1 MGRKPLRL
9 SQSGETLMRAMVL
22 DGATGLDHLKLVDRP
37 TPKAGLGEVL
47 VRLQAASINYRDLA
61 TVTMMAPSRALIP
74 LSDGAGVVEAVGEGV
89 TRVAAGDLV
98 TPSFFP
104 QWISGRPTPQ
114 RLAAL
119 GGALDGV
126 ACEAIALSAEGVTRA
141 PAGWSAEEAATLPCA
156 AVTAWRGLMV
166 EGGLVAGETVLL
178 QGTGGVSIFALQ
190 FAKLAGARVIVT
202 SSSDE
207 KLERARAL
215 GADELINYRA
225 TPDWAAA
232 ARKLTDGRGVDH
244 VVEVGGAGTFQQS
257 IAACALGG
265 KIAVIG
271 VLSGFVQDLN
281 VAAMFGGN
289 LHINGITVG
298 SREHVEQMVRAIEVA
313 KLKPVIDRRFPLEQ
327 LPEALALMQ
336 SGGHFGKVTI
346 EI

>member
-1 MGRKPLRL
+1 
-9 SQSGETLMRAMVL
+9 MRAMVL
-22 DGATGLDHLKLVDRP
+22 EGGAGLDHLTLVDRP
-37 TPKAGLGEVL
+37 TPTPGPGEVV

-61 TVTMMAPSRALIP
+61 TVTMMAPSRPLIP

-89 TRVAAGDLV
+89 SRVGVGDLV
-98 TPSFFP
+98 TPGFFP
-104 QWISGRPTPQ
+104 HWTAGRPTPQ

-126 ACEAIALSAEGVTRA
+126 ACEAIALTAEGVTRA

-166 EGGLVAGETVLL
+166 EGRLTAGETVLV

-190 FAKLAGARVIVT
+190 FAKLAGARAIVT

-207 KLERARAL
+207 KLERAKAL
-215 GADELINYRA
+215 GADALINYRA

-271 VLSGFVQDLN
+271 VLSGYVKDLN
-281 VAAMFGGN
+281 VAAMFSGN
-289 LHINGITVG
+289 LQINGITVG
-298 SREHVEQMVRAIEVA
+298 SREHVEQMVRAIEAA
-313 KLKPVIDRRFPLEQ
+313 KLRPVIDRRFPLEG
-327 LPEALALMQ
+327 LAEALTLMQ
-336 SGGHFGKVTI
+336 AGGHFGKIAI

>member
-1 MGRKPLRL
+1 
-9 SQSGETLMRAMVL
+9 MRAMVL
-22 DGATGLDHLKLVDRP
+22 EGGAGLDHLHMTERP
-37 TPKAGLGEVL
+37 EPAAGPGEVL
-47 VRLQAASINYRDLA
+47 VRLRAASINYRDLA
-61 TVTMMAPSRALIP
+61 TVTMMAPQRPLIP

-89 TRVAAGDLV
+89 TRVQPGDLV
-98 TPSFFP
+98 MPGFFP
-104 QWISGRPTPQ
+104 HWVAGRPTPA

-126 ACEAIALSAEGVTRA
+126 ACEAIALTADGVTKA
-141 PAGWSAEEAATLPCA
+141 PAGWTAEEAATLPCA
-156 AVTAWRGLMV
+156 AVTAWRGLIV
-166 EGGLVAGETVLL
+166 EGKLTAGETVLV

-207 KLERARAL
+207 KLERARAM
-215 GADELINYRA
+215 GADDVINYRT

-232 ARKLTDGRGVDH
+232 ARALTGGRGVDH

-265 KIAVIG
+265 SIAVIG
-271 VLSGFVQDLN
+271 VLSGFVKDLN

-298 SREHVEQMVRAIEVA
+298 SREHVEQMVAAIEVA
-313 KLKPVIDRRFPLEQ
+313 KLKPVIDRRFPLAE
-327 LPEALALMQ
+327 LPQALALMQ
-336 SGGHFGKVTI
+336 SGGHFGKVVI
-346 EI
+346 EN

>member
-1 MGRKPLRL
+1 
-9 SQSGETLMRAMVL
+9 
-22 DGATGLDHLKLVDRP
+22 
-37 TPKAGLGEVL
+37 
-47 VRLQAASINYRDLA
+47 
-61 TVTMMAPSRALIP
+61 LI
-74 LSDGAGVVEAVGEGV
+74 EAVGEGV
-89 TRVAAGDLV
+89 TRVAAGALV
-98 TPSFFP
+98 MPSFFP
-104 QWISGRPTPQ
+104 HWVAGRATPQ

-126 ACEAIALSAEGVTRA
+126 ACDAIALTAEGVTKA
-141 PAGWSAEEAATLPCA
+141 PVGWSAEEAATLPCA

-166 EGGLVAGETVLL
+166 EGRLIAGETVLV

-207 KLERARAL
+207 KLERAKAM
-215 GADELINYRA
+215 GADETINYRA

-244 VVEVGGAGTFQQS
+244 VVEVGGADTFQQS

-265 KIAVIG
+265 NIAVIG
-271 VLSGFVQDLN
+271 VLSGFVKDLN
-281 VAAMFGGN
+281 VAAIFGGN

-298 SREHVEQMVRAIEVA
+298 AREHLEQMVRAIEVA
-313 KLKPVIDRRFPLEQ
+313 KLKPVIDRRFPLEG
-327 LPEALALMQ
+327 LPEALSLMQ
-336 SGGHFGKVTI
+336 AGGHFGKVVI

>member
-1 MGRKPLRL
+1 
-9 SQSGETLMRAMVL
+9 MRAMVL
-22 DGATGLDHLKLVDRP
+22 EGGAGLDHLHMAERP
-37 TPKAGLGEVL
+37 EPKAGPGEVL

-61 TVTMMAPSRALIP
+61 TVTMMAPSRPLIP

-89 TRVAAGDLV
+89 TRVKPGDLV
-98 TPSFFP
+98 MPGFFP
-104 QWISGRPTPQ
+104 HWVAGRPTPQ

-126 ACEAIALSAEGVTRA
+126 ACEAIALTAEGVTKA
-141 PAGWSAEEAATLPCA
+141 PAGWTAEEAATLPCA
-156 AVTAWRGLMV
+156 AVTAWRGLIV
-166 EGGLVAGETVLL
+166 EGRLTAGETVLV

-207 KLERARAL
+207 KLERAKSM
-215 GADELINYRA
+215 GADDVINYRT
-225 TPDWAAA
+225 TPDWATA
-232 ARKLTDGRGVDH
+232 ARELTGGRGVDH

-265 KIAVIG
+265 SIAVIG
-271 VLSGFVQDLN
+271 VLSGFVKDLN

-298 SREHVEQMVRAIEVA
+298 SREHVEQMVAAIQVA
-313 KLKPVIDRRFPLEQ
+313 KLKPVIDRKFPLAE
-327 LPEALALMQ
+327 LPQALALMQ
-336 SGGHFGKVTI
+336 SGGHFGKVVI
-346 EI
+346 DI